1 MKRFACLTLVIVF
14 AMFCFVSCGEND
26 PRNIVKN
33 DATKDENSQGV
44 DSGAET
50 GANESENTKG
60 HWEIA
65 EKTADSGRTY
75 AGETAKSVYSIT
87 QNSHTLSYSYDDEPD
102 VLGGEHFHG
111 SYVVTCTEPPQK
123 IEPGDTVTV
132 KLSAEALEFT
142 DQTRFQG
149 FSGAVEIQA
158 NGTDLAFEG
167 EKGSSTSA
175 GWTFDYDEFIV
186 SMENTYTLSMDKKY
200 TGELLDHFWIIFRT
214 EAGESVWR
222 YDWVSD

>member
-1 MKRFACLTLVIVF
+1 MKRLACLTLAAVF
-14 AMFCFVSCGEND
+14 VMFCFVSCGEND
-26 PRNIVKN
+26 PRNIVKPA
-33 DATKDENSQGV
+33 DAKDENSQSV

-50 GANESENTKG
+50 EAKETVNTKG

-65 EKTADSGRTY
+65 EMTVDEGSTRE
-75 AGETAKSVYSIT
+75 GESSKSVYGVT
-87 QNSHTLSYSYDDEPD
+87 QNSHTLSFSYDDETD

-111 SYVVTCTEPPQK
+111 SYVITCTEPPQR
-123 IEPGDTVTV
+123 IDPGDTVTV
-132 KLSAEALEFT
+132 KLAAEAIEFT

-149 FSGAVEIQA
+149 FSGAVDIQA

-167 EKGSSTSA
+167 EKGPSTAA
-175 GWTFDYDEFIV
+175 GWTFDYDEFIG
-186 SMENTYTLSMDKKY
+186 SMENTYTLKMDEKY
-200 TGELLDHFWIIFRT
+200 TGERLDHFWIIFRT